1 VSLPSGPFAYLKQLA
16 DVAWVVAPGVK
27 LLSAKGLTQLPEP
40 FKVLVASHVI
50 HLNPSRL

>member
-16 DVAWVVAPGVK
+16 DVAWNVAAGVK
-27 LLSAKGLTQLPEP
+27 LLSATRLPHAPEAS
-40 FKVLVASHVI
+40 KVLVTSHVI